1 MAIELTKQGID
12 LGIVTT
18 NGDAALAFYRDT
30 LGFRQEPDTPFPGGG
45 TMHRLWCG
53 DSLIKIVVPDKA
65 PPAEAARGGPAGA
78 TGYRYWT
85 ISVSNLNEL
94 VEDCRTR
101 GYRIRVE
108 PREVRPGVTIA
119 MVEDP
124 DGNWVEFL
132 QAG

>member
-1 MAIELTKQGID
+1 MGIALTKAGID

-53 DSLIKIVVPDKA
+53 DSLIKIVVPEQA
-65 PPAEAARGGPAGA
+65 PAARAAGGGPTGA

-85 ISVSNLNEL
+85 ISVSNLQEL
-94 VEDCRTR
+94 VEECRNE

-108 PREVRPGVTIA
+108 PREVRAGVTIA

-132 QAG
+132 QNA